1 VTKADLEAENAK
13 LKAELAKLHGRSRSP
28 CRADIVADST
38 PSRRAEALG
47 FVPDISSPN
56 PFLLH
61 GSHRL
66 FGLVALQIGLH
77 TSACVAVR
85 WRSRMFLLQ
94 KHAGASEKIRP
105 RHHKKG
111 QD

>member
-1 VTKADLEAENAK
+1 MLQRSEAFRFASEVRVTKADLEAENVK

-47 FVPDISSPN
+47 FVPAISPPN

-77 TSACVAVR
+77 QR
-85 WRSRMFLLQ
+85 GLLCIHCLNGLVHVVQ
-94 KHAGASEKIRP
+94 GVT
-105 RHHKKG
+105 
-111 QD
+111 